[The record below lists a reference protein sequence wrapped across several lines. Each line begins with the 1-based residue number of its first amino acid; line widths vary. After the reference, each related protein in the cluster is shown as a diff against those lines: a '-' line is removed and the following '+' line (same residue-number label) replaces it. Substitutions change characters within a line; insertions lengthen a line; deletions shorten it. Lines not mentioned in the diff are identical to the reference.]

1 MTDDERV
8 GEVLNGQ
15 TRLWRFAAEEQ
26 SGSSYTATDFF
37 GSEYFAPNMSLQRL
51 SLEDYARG
59 RERRLA
65 ECRRLIGF

>member
-1 MTDDERV
+1 MRELVRYSMDRQGFGV
-8 GEVLNGQ
+8 SLQKNK
-15 TRLWRFAAEEQ
+15 AAVR
-26 SGSSYTATDFF
+26 TLPTDFF